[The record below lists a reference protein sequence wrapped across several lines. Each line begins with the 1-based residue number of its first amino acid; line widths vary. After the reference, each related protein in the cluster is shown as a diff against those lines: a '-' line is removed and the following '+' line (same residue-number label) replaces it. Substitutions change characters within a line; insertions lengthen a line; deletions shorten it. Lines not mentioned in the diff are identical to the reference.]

1 MNQSRM
7 RDKFTD
13 SLLALTIIFLPFCLT
28 ELFAL
33 LEFEFAQGWVTFVV
47 NKIKMG
53 CQKILDLIC
62 GKCSDKTV
70 ATFDLLKF
78 LPNKDPKGKDR

>member
-1 MNQSRM
+1 MNQPRI

-13 SLLALTIIFLPFCLT
+13 SLLALIIIFFPFCLT

-47 NKIKMG
+47 NKVKFG

-62 GKCSDKTV
+62 GKCSDK
-70 ATFDLLKF
+70 A
-78 LPNKDPKGKDR
+78 P